1 MRKIAREKIVCQITE
16 GFFSNPSP
24 VWDAQ
29 EIRIFEIKRMGRNY
43 QEPIAKRSCRL
54 HVPVGSSPT
63 GLLCVTELAPDERTN
78 AGRIHPQG
86 PFINAIL
93 PSCDSR

>member
-1 MRKIAREKIVCQITE
+1 MREKGCEKIECQVTE

-78 AGRIHPQG
+78 AGRIHPKG
-86 PFINAIL
+86 LFINAIL